1 MVNGIEAKADRV
13 ELASTHEIEGKMHLG
28 FSSLVP
34 ISYNI
39 RRSKSLK
46 VFNEVVN
53 LEEKLR
59 NLPISPG
66 VYLHKDEAGK
76 IIYVGKAKNLRNRVR
91 SYFQSGRGHDRK
103 TRELVRRIRD
113 LEFIVTDTEVEALV
127 LESNLIKQHKPR
139 YNVLLKDDKQYP
151 HLKLTVNEP
160 FPRVMITRKIQ
171 RDGALYFGPFLP
183 ASLARR
189 TIDLINR
196 TFQLRTCDIEI
207 DGKLPRPCLEYHI
220 KRCLGPCVKGLCT
233 PTEYQEAVRDVR
245 LLLEGKNKELA
256 DTLEAR
262 MTQSSEE
269 MRYELAAKYR
279 DLRKTVLAI
288 AEQQKMATSPERDV
302 DIFGY
307 YREGARLA
315 LQLFTMREG
324 KIVGRREFYWEDLPE
339 DDFDPSSFLSDVMT
353 QYYSTDYVP
362 REIHVPVDFEDRGL
376 LEKALTERRGR
387 RVRILDPQRGE
398 KRDLI
403 DLVEKNAKLAFEQ
416 RFRVLKPDMERVLEE
431 LQEVLELPRF
441 PARIESFDI
450 SHIQGAEAVGSMVV
464 CENGKMN
471 RAEYR
476 KFKIKGV
483 EGANDPASMHEV
495 VFRRYRRQLDEGN
508 PLPDL
513 VMIDGGKAQLG
524 AAATA
529 MRELELEAIPVIGV
543 VKPPRRHNEV
553 SHLLVKGREH
563 EPVFL
568 DSHSPVLRLI
578 QMIRDETH
586 RTAVQYHRK
595 RRELRDFTSEL
606 TAIPGVGEKR
616 KNRLLR
622 NLGSIQRVSTA
633 SVAELSPFVGR
644 KTAEE
649 IVEHFTR
656 QRALADGGQDETDAG
671 TRGRGDAE
679 RGNISAET
687 IAGIIEPE
695 NIETR
700 LDDVEGDASD
710 LQPIRSV
717 DQTGQVLKRRKS
729 SRKRGERSSNPH
741 GVRREKLAEEEKQNP
756 EARSQEPE

>member
-1 MVNGIEAKADRV
+1 VN
-13 ELASTHEIEGKMHLG
+13 LA
-28 FSSLVP
+28 
-34 ISYNI
+34 
-39 RRSKSLK
+39 
-46 VFNEVVN
+46 
-53 LEEKLR
+53 LEEKLK
-59 NLPISPG
+59 NLPVSPG

-103 TRELVRRIRD
+103 TRELVKRIED

-139 YNVLLKDDKQYP
+139 FNVLLKDDKQYP
-151 HLKLTVNEP
+151 HLKLTINEP
-160 FPRVMITRKIQ
+160 FPRVMITRKVN

-207 DGKLPRPCLEYHI
+207 DGRLPRPCLEYHI

-233 PTEYQEAVRDVR
+233 SAEYQEAVRDVR
-245 LLLEGKNKELA
+245 LLLEGKNRELA
-256 DTLEAR
+256 DQLEGR
-262 MTQSSEE
+262 MTQASEE
-269 MRYELAAKYR
+269 MRFEMAAKYR

-288 AEQQKMATSPERDV
+288 AEQQKMATSPDRDV

-324 KIVGRREFYWEDLPE
+324 KVVGRREFFWEDLPE
-339 DDFDPSSFLSDVMT
+339 DDFDPSAFLSDVLA

-362 REIHVPVDFEDRGL
+362 REIHVPVDFADREV

-398 KRDLI
+398 KREMI

-450 SHIQGAEAVGSMVV
+450 SNISGAENVAGMVV

-476 KFKIKGV
+476 KFRIKTV
-483 EGANDPASMHEV
+483 EGSNDVASMREAV
-495 VFRRYRRQLDEGN
+495 YRRYRRQLEEQK

-513 VMIDGGKAQLG
+513 VMIDGGKGQLG
-524 AAATA
+524 AAAEA
-529 MRELELEAIPVIGV
+529 MRELDLEAIPMIGV

-563 EPVFL
+563 EPVFP
-568 DSHSPVLRLI
+568 DSHSPALRLI

-586 RTAVQYHRK
+586 RTAVSYHRK

-616 KNRLLR
+616 KTRLLR
-622 NLGSIQRVSTA
+622 NFGSIQRVANA

-644 KTAEE
+644 KTAEDV
-649 IVEHFTR
+649 VEHFTR
-656 QRALADGGQDETDAG
+656 QRALAGGGPEGNGVASGLDEADRENELVEEDA
-671 TRGRGDAE
+671 A
-679 RGNISAET
+679 
-687 IAGIIEPE
+687 IEPE
-695 NIETR
+695 QIETR
-700 LDDVEGDASD
+700 LDDPSGEAED
-710 LQPIRSV
+710 LRPIRSV
-717 DQTGQVLKRRKS
+717 DHRGELRQRKRRT
-729 SRKRGERSSNPH
+729 RKRGERSTNPH
-741 GVRREKLAEEEKQNP
+741 AVKREKPSDEEQG
-756 EARSQEPE
+756 

>member
-1 MVNGIEAKADRV
+1 M
-13 ELASTHEIEGKMHLG
+13 
-28 FSSLVP
+28 
-34 ISYNI
+34 
-39 RRSKSLK
+39 
-46 VFNEVVN
+46 
-53 LEEKLR
+53 LEEKLK
-59 NLPISPG
+59 NLPTSPG
-66 VYLHKDEAGK
+66 VYLHKDEGGK

-91 SYFQSGRGHDRK
+91 SYFQAGRGHDRK

-113 LEFIVTDTEVEALV
+113 LEFIVTDNEVEALV

-160 FPRVMITRKIQ
+160 FPRVMITRRIQ

-207 DGKLPRPCLEYHI
+207 DGRLPRPCLEYHI

-233 PTEYQEAVRDVR
+233 PEEYAESVRDVR
-245 LLLEGKNKELA
+245 MFLEGRNRELA
-256 DTLEAR
+256 EQYEDR
-262 MTQSSEE
+262 MLKASDE
-269 MRYELAAKYR
+269 MRFEMAAKYR
-279 DLRKTVLAI
+279 DLRKTVLAVS
-288 AEQQKMATSPERDV
+288 EQQKMATSPDRDV

-324 KIVGRREFYWEDLPE
+324 KIVGRREFFWEDLAE
-339 DDFDPSSFLSDVMT
+339 DDFNPSAFLSEVLT

-362 REIHVPVDFEDRGL
+362 REIHVPVDFEDREL
-376 LEKALTERRGR
+376 LERALSERRGR

-398 KRDLI
+398 KRDMI
-403 DLVEKNAKLAFEQ
+403 ELVEKNAQISFEQ

-450 SHIQGAEAVGSMVV
+450 SNISGAENVAGMVV

-476 KFKIKGV
+476 KFRIKTV
-483 EGANDPASMHEV
+483 EGSNDVASMREA
-495 VFRRYRRQLDEGN
+495 VFRRYRRQLDEGK

-513 VMIDGGKAQLG
+513 VMIDGGKGQLG
-524 AAATA
+524 AAAAA
-529 MRELELEAIPVIGV
+529 MRELDLEAVPMIGV

-586 RTAVQYHRK
+586 RTAVAYHRK

-622 NLGSIQRVSTA
+622 NLGSIQRVANA
-633 SVAELSPFVGR
+633 SVAELTPFVGR

-649 IVEHFTR
+649 IAEHFSR
-656 QRALADGGQDETDAG
+656 QRALAAGAQEAQAGEVEQVSDESSNETVL
-671 TRGRGDAE
+671 TE
-679 RGNISAET
+679 ET
-687 IAGIIEPE
+687 IAGEH
-695 NIETR
+695 IETR
-700 LDDVEGDASD
+700 LVDPEGDAED

-717 DQTGQVLKRRKS
+717 DHQGQLRAPRRAA
-729 SRKRGERSSNPH
+729 RRRGERSTNPH
-741 GVRREKLAEEEKQNP
+741 AIKREKLSADDNADELNQAEG
-756 EARSQEPE
+756 SD

>member
-1 MVNGIEAKADRV
+1 MTV
-13 ELASTHEIEGKMHLG
+13 
-28 FSSLVP
+28 SLD
-34 ISYNI
+34 
-39 RRSKSLK
+39 
-46 VFNEVVN
+46 
-53 LEEKLR
+53 EKLK
-59 NLPISPG
+59 NLPLAPG

-139 YNVLLKDDKQYP
+139 FNILLKDDKQYP
-151 HLKLTVNEP
+151 HLKLTINEP

-207 DGKLPRPCLEYHI
+207 DGRLPRPCLEYHI

-233 PTEYQEAVRDVR
+233 PAEYAEAVRDVR
-245 LLLEGKNKELA
+245 LLLEGKNRELG

-262 MTQSSEE
+262 MMQASEE
-269 MRYELAAKYR
+269 MRFEMAAKYR

-307 YREGARLA
+307 YHEGPRLA

-324 KIVGRREFYWEDLPE
+324 KIVGRREFFWEDLAE
-339 DDFDPSSFLSDVMT
+339 DNFDPSAFLSDVLA

-362 REIHVPVDFEDRGL
+362 REIHVPVDFEDREV
-376 LEKALTERRGR
+376 LEKALTGRRGR
-387 RVRILDPQRGE
+387 RVRILHAQRGE

-450 SHIQGAEAVGSMVV
+450 SHIQGAENVGGMVV

-476 KFKIKGV
+476 KFKIRGV
-483 EGANDPASMHEV
+483 EGANDTASMHEV
-495 VFRRYRRQLDEGN
+495 VFRRYRRLLDEGK
-508 PLPDL
+508 PLPEL
-513 VMIDGGKAQLG
+513 VMIDGGKGQLN
-524 AAATA
+524 AAAA
-529 MRELELEAIPVIGV
+529 ALRELELEAVPMIGV

-616 KNRLLR
+616 KTRLLR
-622 NLGSIQRVSTA
+622 NLGSIQRVANA

-649 IVEHFTR
+649 ISEHFRR
-656 QRALADGGQDETDAG
+656 QRALAEGGSDEPRAG
-671 TRGRGDAE
+671 TQLEETARAASEDDALSDGDGALD
-679 RGNISAET
+679 SM
-687 IAGIIEPE
+687 

-700 LDDVEGDASD
+700 LDDPEGEAED

-717 DQTGQVLKRRKS
+717 DHAGNVRTRPRRT
-729 SRKRGERSSNPH
+729 RKRGERSTNPH
-741 GVRREKLAEEEKQNP
+741 AVKREKLSASESSTENEEPSVETT
-756 EARSQEPE
+756 EDASAATLE